1 MSDATMPAAL
11 GSLERGKWADF
22 ILVDQDLFK
31 VKPTDIWKTQVLE
44 TWVAGER
51 VYVRRQAV
59 SKR

>member
-1 MSDATMPAAL
+1 MPAAL